1 MLVAGDRE
9 AQSRTVSVRSRR
21 EGDLGPMGLEAI
33 RDRIAQM
40 DGGRVLG
47 P

>member
-9 AQSRTVSVRSRR
+9 AQAGTVSVRSRR
-21 EGDLGPMGLEAI
+21 EGDLGPMTIEAI
-33 RDRIAQM
+33 RDMMARMQA
-40 DGGRVLG
+40 DRVLG